1 MLPMEEAETEFG
13 FNRPALDRVQARAG
27 RRDCHGSNRRQ
38 SAPPAPALSWQ
49 IRWRIAMKAHLQ
61 AWRQR
66 WKRAMQNR
74 MTARELEA
82 ISPAERMRLADDVC
96 MSGTDLRRI
105 NCTHDGPTKLMPS
118 RLEQLG
124 IDPAYVRHDMVG
136 TYRDLERVCASC
148 KSVRRCARDL
158 A

>member
-1 MLPMEEAETEFG
+1 
-13 FNRPALDRVQARAG
+13 
-27 RRDCHGSNRRQ
+27 
-38 SAPPAPALSWQ
+38 
-49 IRWRIAMKAHLQ
+49 MKAHLQ

-66 WKRAMQNR
+66 WQRAMQNR
-74 MTARELEA
+74 MTARELGA
-82 ISPAERMRLADDVC
+82 ISQTERMRLADDVC
-96 MSGTDLRRI
+96 MSGTDLRRF

-124 IDPAYVRHDMVG
+124 IDAAYVRHDMVG

-158 A
+158 AKGNPQAGMGSYCLNSATIDSLLVDDALPTA